1 MTPKKAGSGKT
12 NGSVETGTE
21 KSSDDSPQSA
31 STETNSGPKAKA
43 PVKVQPPQKPTT
55 DPRYRP
61 TNLPFGEPVP
71 LTRPPIMIGLS
82 TLIVLL
88 TVCLAVLGLVP
99 VTTQTS
105 APGIAISGGRFLP
118 IVANEPGQILSID
131 VKAGD
136 KVSVGQPI
144 ATLDISDTSPP
155 IELRSQWDGTVAEVK
170 ATRGSVVEAQTEIA
184 LVVESAKP
192 LEVIGFFGVDDA
204 ATVSVG
210 DVARIY
216 TSGSSQNDSTYIPG
230 TVSGIEQSVDSP
242 NAITAI
248 TGGSEI
254 GREVKDQGA
263 VQVVRISP
271 ESPEGEPLASG
282 QTLTVDVITGEERLF
297 SLFGN
302 G

>member
-21 KSSDDSPQSA
+21 KSSNDSPQSA

-43 PVKVQPPQKPTT
+43 PVKVQPPQKPAT
-55 DPRYRP
+55 DTRYKP

-155 IELRSQWDGTVAEVK
+155 IELRSPWDGTVAEAK

-204 ATVSVG
+204 ATISIG

-263 VQVVRISP
+263 VQVVSISP